1 MSAQSDGQ
9 RKGSLTIDVLIP
21 AIDKDIATLP
31 LVIDSLRRHV
41 QHRIGTIY
49 IISPQSAGLRR
60 LCARK
65 KCTFVDEKTVLPITK
80 KDIRYGTTRWD
91 RSGWLYQQLLKMNG
105 DKISKASFFLVIDAD
120 TVLIRPHVFRKDG
133 KTIFYY
139 RTWSQPEY
147 FRTYHKLMG
156 VKAPSPKSFV
166 THYMLFEKAQL
177 TRLKQVIE
185 ARHGIPWYKAIIRS
199 IDRTK
204 QFGFSEYET
213 YANHLYSTEPSRM
226 ILRKSLN
233 KALHSQ
239 AASLSQ
245 KQLDAFAKSYRSL
258 SFHQRKVYQLAA
270 KTKTEASVKTKALI
284 RIANH
289 DPKWI

>member
-1 MSAQSDGQ
+1 MSAQSDGSQ
-9 RKGSLTIDVLIP
+9 KDSLIMDVLIP
-21 AIDKDIATLP
+21 AIDKDMGTLP
-31 LVIDSLRRHV
+31 LVIDSLRRYV

-49 IISPQSAGLRR
+49 IVSPKSDRIRQ
-60 LCARK
+60 LCANK
-65 KCTFVDEKTVLPITK
+65 KCTFIDEKTVLPITK
-80 KDIRYGTTRWD
+80 KHIRYGTARWD

-105 DKISKASFFLVIDAD
+105 DKISKAPFFLVIDAD
-120 TVLIRPHVFRKDG
+120 TILIRPHVFRKDG

-139 RTWSQPEY
+139 RSWSQPEY

-185 ARHGIPWYKAIIRS
+185 TRHGKPWFHAIIQS
-199 IDRTK
+199 INRKK

-213 YANHLYSTEPSRM
+213 YANYLYSKQPARM

-233 KALHSQ
+233 KALHSR
-239 AASLSQ
+239 ASSLSQ
-245 KQLDAFAKSYRSL
+245 KKLDSLAKNHRSL
-258 SFHQRKVYQLAA
+258 SFHQRKVYQRAPI
-270 KTKTEASVKTKALI
+270 TKLKALVKSFDI
-284 RIANH
+284 KKI
-289 DPKWI
+289 P

>member
-1 MSAQSDGQ
+1 MSAQSDGP
-9 RKGSLTIDVLIP
+9 RKCSLTIDVLIP
-21 AIDKDIATLP
+21 AIDKDIVTLP

-49 IISPQSAGLRR
+49 IISPQSTGIRR
-60 LCARK
+60 LCVSK
-65 KCTFVDEKTVLPITK
+65 KCTFIDEKTVLPITK
-80 KDIRYGTTRWD
+80 KHIHYGTTRWD

-120 TVLIRPHVFRKDG
+120 TILIRPHTFRKDG

-139 RTWSQPEY
+139 RNWSQPEY

-166 THYMLFEKAQL
+166 THYMLFEKARL

-185 ARHGIPWYKAIIRS
+185 ARHGKPWYNAIIYS
-199 IDRTK
+199 VDRTK

-213 YANHLYSTEPSRM
+213 YANYLYSHQPSRM

-233 KALHSQ
+233 KALHSR
-239 AASLSQ
+239 ASSLSQ
-245 KQLDAFAKSYRSL
+245 KQLDVLAKSYRSL
-258 SFHQRKVYQLAA
+258 SFHQRKVYQLAP
-270 KTKTEASVKTKALI
+270 KTKNESSLK
-284 RIANH
+284 
-289 DPKWI
+289 

>member
-1 MSAQSDGQ
+1 MSAQSDGP

-31 LVIDSLRRHV
+31 LVIDSLRHHV

-49 IISPQSAGLRR
+49 IVSPQSTGIRR
-60 LCARK
+60 LCTSK
-65 KCTFVDEKTVLPITK
+65 SCTFVDEKTVLPITK
-80 KDIRYGTTRWD
+80 NHIRYGTARWD

-105 DKISKASFFLVIDAD
+105 DKISKAPFFLVVDAD
-120 TVLIRPHVFRKDG
+120 TILIRPHAFRKDG

-139 RTWSQPEY
+139 RSWSQPEY
-147 FRTYHKLMG
+147 FRTYRKLMG

-166 THYMLFEKAQL
+166 THYMLFEKARL

-185 ARHGIPWYKAIIRS
+185 ARHGKAWYNAIIQS
-199 IDRTK
+199 IDRKK

-213 YANHLYSTEPSRM
+213 YANYLYSKQPSRM

-233 KALHSQ
+233 KALHSR
-239 AASLSQ
+239 ASSLSQ
-245 KQLDAFAKSYRSL
+245 KQLDTFAKSHRSL
-258 SFHQRKVYQLAA
+258 SFHQRKVYQIVKKKQYSA
-270 KTKTEASVKTKALI
+270 K
-284 RIANH
+284 
-289 DPKWI
+289 